1 MTQITPICFTV
12 NEFLSWSRI
21 SRATFYR
28 EVAAGNIVV
37 RKLGKRSLI
46 DREEAE
52 RWFNA
57 LPERSPVTPAAT

>member
-1 MTQITPICFTV
+1 MKQITPICFTV
-12 NEFLSWSRI
+12 NEFLIWSRI
-21 SRATFYR
+21 SRQTFYR

-37 RKLGKRSLI
+37 RKLGKRTLI

-57 LPERSPVTPAAT
+57 LPTGCDAA

>member
-1 MTQITPICFTV
+1 MKQITPICFTV
-12 NEFLSWSRI
+12 NEFLTWSRI
-21 SRATFYR
+21 SRQTFYR

-37 RKLGKRSLI
+37 RKLGKRTLI

-57 LPERSPVTPAAT
+57 LPTGCDAA